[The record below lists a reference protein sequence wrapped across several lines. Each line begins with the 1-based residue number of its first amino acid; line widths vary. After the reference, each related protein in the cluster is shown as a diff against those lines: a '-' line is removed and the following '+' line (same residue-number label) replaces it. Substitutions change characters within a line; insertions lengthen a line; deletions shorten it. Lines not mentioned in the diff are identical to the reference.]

1 MTPEDI
7 EDLFRRTEGV
17 VLPENGDEDEAVLT
31 DEERNYRIAHLRAVL
46 LEAHNAWV
54 SGSDDLDRIAEKLGD
69 GSRHALWRSPIG
81 ASGILNFFLGILP
94 TPGLRPLLRSHALRL
109 IGNSCA
115 DTEPVQLQACEAGLS
130 QRLMEIL
137 GGPRLE
143 ACRLYVNLI
152 CKILELLIT
161 QEPEVRNGPPATPL
175 ILLSVAT
182 NRQHPVDLEDFSGL
196 TAVALAY
203 LNHEVFQTY
212 ILAGLPLL
220 LTAFSMAYT
229 HFDPAQAT
237 DPDDAAQLKQVRDAF
252 VPVLADISA
261 LPDFVPGSAQGGSGL
276 LQHPVF
282 QTLQSWLHGPPAHA
296 NLQTAACLA
305 LGNLA
310 RSDATCVTLVRDAAV
325 HLPLTSLL
333 ARCTATAATAAG
345 ESAVAAAAPTPN
357 AQLTHAVLGCL
368 KNLAIPAANKPALGR
383 LLDANMLPR
392 LWSTWGDA
400 QPQTQFAAV
409 SLARLLLVGCPPNA
423 RRLCAPLSPDPDSPA
438 HDRSNLHVLTALFER
453 SDAEPTKM
461 EVARAVATVCR
472 ILHSTPVS
480 AVLPEEWPPSSPT
493 SKRHKHEHSSS
504 SSSHNNNN
512 NNNEGGTIFVKTD
525 HTPNFHAT
533 STPTTALSPAQS
545 LQSQPSP
552 TASQHTH
559 SSTSSSANS
568 NSNHA
573 PPSSSFAA
581 NNTSSSSNTTT
592 NTTTPATGPTSR
604 RARFYAAHD
613 LSTPLSFL
621 VKQTRFPALRS
632 EAWFV
637 LALMC
642 RSPDGAVVVQSALQS
657 FEACRA
663 LVESI
668 TGRDMADG
676 HDLLLAASSSPAAD
690 GQEDI
695 PSIAPPPPPP
705 GRGSD
710 GGGGATPTTTTSGA
724 TTTGG
729 TPTTG
734 AAGGALAPSTA
745 TGGAAGNASGLA
757 ALGAEGPGMGL
768 GGLEPQAVDPAM
780 QANMARI
787 DRENG
792 LCMVAELMRNHAD
805 DVLPLRKYIYEQL
818 LLTGGELVLHS
829 RAQGD
834 NMDMDMAGVGMSPAS
849 QQQQQQQTPGSGGGM
864 GMGGYGPPWNA

>member
-1 MTPEDI
+1 MVSRAPPCGLFPSRVSNSQA
-7 EDLFRRTEGV
+7 DL
-17 VLPENGDEDEAVLT
+17 
-31 DEERNYRIAHLRAVL
+31 
-46 LEAHNAWV
+46 
-54 SGSDDLDRIAEKLGD
+54 SS
-69 GSRHALWRSPIG
+69 
-81 ASGILNFFLGILP
+81 
-94 TPGLRPLLRSHALRL
+94 
-109 IGNSCA
+109 
-115 DTEPVQLQACEAGLS
+115 TEPVQLQACEAGLS

-152 CKILELLIT
+152 CKILALLIT

-203 LNHEVFQTY
+203 LTHEVFQTY

-229 HFDPAQAT
+229 HFDPGQAT
-237 DPDDAAQLKQVRDAF
+237 DPDDAAQLKQVRNAF

-261 LPDFVPGSAQGGSGL
+261 LPDFVPGSAQGGPGL

-305 LGNLA
+305 LGNMA

-325 HLPLTSLL
+325 HQPLASLL
-333 ARCTATAATAAG
+333 ARCTSPG
-345 ESAVAAAAPTPN
+345 ESAAPN
-357 AQLTHAVLGCL
+357 AQLTHAALGCL

-383 LLDANMLPR
+383 LLESGVLPK

-453 SDAEPTKM
+453 SDSEPTKM

-472 ILHSTPVS
+472 ILHSTPV
-480 AVLPEEWPPSSPT
+480 APVLPEEWSS
-493 SKRHKHEHSSS
+493 SSSSHHRDNSHGAKKHKHEHSSGS
-504 SSSHNNNN
+504 NT
-512 NNNEGGTIFVKTD
+512 NESGTIFVKTD
-525 HTPNFHAT
+525 PTPNFHAT
-533 STPTTALSPAQS
+533 STPTSTTALSPAQS
-545 LQSQPSP
+545 LHSQPSP
-552 TASQHTH
+552 AASQHTQ
-559 SSTSSSANS
+559 SS
-568 NSNHA
+568 
-573 PPSSSFAA
+573 
-581 NNTSSSSNTTT
+581 NNSSSSNYSNHTSPSSSAAGG
-592 NTTTPATGPTSR
+592 PASR

-621 VKQTRFPALRS
+621 IKQTRFPALRS

-642 RSPDGAVVVQSALQS
+642 RSPDGAVLVQSALQS

-663 LVESI
+663 LVESV

-690 GQEDI
+690 GQEDM
-695 PSIAPPPPPP
+695 PAAMAPA
-705 GRGSD
+705 GRGGEA
-710 GGGGATPTTTTSGA
+710 GGVATPA
-724 TTTGG
+724 TA
-729 TPTTG
+729 PAG
-734 AAGGALAPSTA
+734 AAGAVVSSGASA
-745 TGGAAGNASGLA
+745 GASAMAGLGIEGL
-757 ALGAEGPGMGL
+757 GL

-834 NMDMDMAGVGMSPAS
+834 MDMSGMGMSPS
-849 QQQQQQQTPGSGGGM
+849 SQQQQTPGGGM
-864 GMGGYGPPWNA
+864 GMGGYGPPWNG

>member
-1 MTPEDI
+1 MESGRIHAII
-7 EDLFRRTEGV
+7 ELLHDDTLLPFV
-17 VLPENGDEDEAVLT
+17 IPVLYNVLV
-31 DEERNYRIAHLRAVL
+31 DY
-46 LEAHNAWV
+46 
-54 SGSDDLDRIAEKLGD
+54 
-69 GSRHALWRSPIG
+69 
-81 ASGILNFFLGILP
+81 
-94 TPGLRPLLRSHALRL
+94 
-109 IGNSCA
+109 
-115 DTEPVQLQACEAGLS
+115 EPVQLQACEAGLS

-333 ARCTATAATAAG
+333 ARCTTTAATAAG

-512 NNNEGGTIFVKTD
+512 NNNSNEGGTIFVKTD

-581 NNTSSSSNTTT
+581 NNTSSSSSSNTTT
-592 NTTTPATGPTSR
+592 NTTTPATAGPTSR

-695 PSIAPPPPPP
+695 PSIAPPP

-710 GGGGATPTTTTSGA
+710 GGGGGGGATPTTTTSG
-724 TTTGG
+724 G

-734 AAGGALAPSTA
+734 PGGGALAPSTAAA
-745 TGGAAGNASGLA
+745 TGGAAGNASALA
-757 ALGAEGPGMGL
+757 ALGAEGP

-834 NMDMDMAGVGMSPAS
+834 NMDMDMAGVGVSPAS

>member
-7 EDLFRRTEGV
+7 EELFKRTQGV
-17 VLPENGDEDEAVLT
+17 VLPEDGDEDEASLT
-31 DEERNYRIAHLRAVL
+31 DDEKNYRIAHLRAIL

-69 GSRHALWRSPIG
+69 GSRHVLWRSPIG
-81 ASGILNFFLGILP
+81 SSGILNFFLGILP

-115 DTEPVQLQACEAGLS
+115 DTDENRARVVESGRIHAIIELLYDDSLLPFVIPVLYNVLVDYEPVQLQACEAGLS

-152 CKILELLIT
+152 CKILALLIT

-203 LNHEVFQTY
+203 LTHEVFQTY
-212 ILAGLPLL
+212 NLAGLPLL

-229 HFDPAQAT
+229 HFDPNQAT
-237 DPDDAAQLKQVRDAF
+237 DPDDAAQLKQVRNAF

-261 LPDFVPGSAQGGSGL
+261 LPDFVPGSAQGGAGI

-325 HLPLTSLL
+325 HQPLINLL
-333 ARCTATAATAAG
+333 ARCTAG
-345 ESAVAAAAPTPN
+345 ETTPN
-357 AQLTHAVLGCL
+357 AQLTHAVLSFL
-368 KNLAIPAANKPALGR
+368 KNLAIPSVNKPALGR
-383 LLDANMLPR
+383 LLDANMLPK

-438 HDRSNLHVLTALFER
+438 HDRSNLHLLTALFER

-472 ILHSTPVS
+472 ILHSTPVA
-480 AVLPEEWPPSSPT
+480 AVLPEEW
-493 SKRHKHEHSSS
+493 SSS
-504 SSSHNNNN
+504 QNNIHGSKKPKHDHNTTT
-512 NNNEGGTIFVKTD
+512 NNNESGTIFVNTD
-525 HTPNFHAT
+525 PSPNFHAT
-533 STPTTALSPAQS
+533 STPGSATALSPTQS
-545 LQSQPSP
+545 LPSP
-552 TASQHTH
+552 TASQHTQ
-559 SSTSSSANS
+559 SSTTSSNNS
-568 NSNHA
+568 NSN
-573 PPSSSFAA
+573 SSSTA
-581 NNTSSSSNTTT
+581 
-592 NTTTPATGPTSR
+592 TTPNNTSR

-621 VKQTRFPALRS
+621 IKQTRFPALRS

-690 GQEDI
+690 GQEDT
-695 PSIAPPPPPP
+695 PSILP
-705 GRGSD
+705 GRGD
-710 GGGGATPTTTTSGA
+710 GATPTTSTAITSGGGGSTSTSASASASAA
-724 TTTGG
+724 T
-729 TPTTG
+729 
-734 AAGGALAPSTA
+734 
-745 TGGAAGNASGLA
+745 ASLGIEGL
-757 ALGAEGPGMGL
+757 GL

-829 RAQGD
+829 RAQGE
-834 NMDMDMAGVGMSPAS
+834 MDMLGMGLSPS
-849 QQQQQQQTPGSGGGM
+849 QQQQTPGGGGM
-864 GMGGYGPPWNA
+864 GMGGYGPPWNIQ